1 MFVWKCIKFM
11 SIKKNKN
18 QLIISI
24 LVGIAIFAVTY
35 QFVIRQH
42 QENLRQKEEIA
53 KLKSGIGVNYIAND
67 ENSTIYVVAKVDIPK
82 DHTITNDDVEL
93 KDLGMKTKG
102 VFSDLKT
109 VVGATTT
116 KEIEAGKPVAKNS
129 LNVLLSEAG
138 SSDEPRPG
146 YRAIA
151 ATISSNRIAP
161 FIEDGAYI
169 DIYTAN
175 NTIQATNVK
184 ILKILDS
191 SGKSNKLILFEIK
204 EEDVGPFIY
213 GMNEDKLIPVQKNK
227 KDKTEY
233 SFAYDPFKYSSY
245 TVSNEDIDGSFAP
258 SSDIPQDGGNYYVP
272 VSSTNKAESVE
283 VIQGSKK
290 ETLDF

>member
-1 MFVWKCIKFM
+1 M

-53 KLKSGIGVNYIAND
+53 KLKSGIGVTAPVND
-67 ENSTIYVVAKVDIPK
+67 ENTTIYVVAKVDIPK

-102 VFSDLKT
+102 VFTDLKT
-109 VVGATTT
+109 VIGAKTT
-116 KEIEAGKPVAKNS
+116 KEIEAGHPVAKNS
-129 LNVLLSEAG
+129 LDVVVSETT
-138 SSDEPRPG
+138 SLDEPRAG
-146 YRAIA
+146 YRAVA
-151 ATISSNRIAP
+151 ATVAANRMAP

-175 NTIQATNVK
+175 NTIQATNVRV
-184 ILKILDS
+184 LKILDS
-191 SGKSNKLILFEIK
+191 GGKSNKLILFEIK

-213 GMNEDKLIPVQKNK
+213 GMTEDKLIPVQKNK
-227 KDKTEY
+227 NDKTEY

-245 TVSNEDIDGSFAP
+245 TVSNEDMTDGFN
-258 SSDIPQDGGNYYVP
+258 SSEIPQDGGGNYYVP
-272 VSSTNKAESVE
+272 VSSTNKTESVE